1 MKKSISV
8 FVHVLLAVV
17 LLLVGCGKYAAPI
30 VLPSVSDIDSIGIT
44 AFDGTEVT
52 FSDKEWIEQFIAVV
66 IEAEATTKE
75 SIQDVPNVETYG
87 KVDISNNNGVTTFF
101 YYIEHGK
108 YYIEQPYQGIYQTDV
123 DIEVL
128 AKGVE

>member
-8 FVHVLLAVV
+8 FVHVLLVV
-17 LLLVGCGKYAAPI
+17 ALLLVGCGKYAAPI
-30 VLPSVSDIDSIGIT
+30 VLPSVSDIDSVGIT

-75 SIQDVPNVETYG
+75 SIQDVPNVETYAG
-87 KVDISNNNGVTTFF
+87 NIPNGC
-101 YYIEHGK
+101 
-108 YYIEQPYQGIYQTDV
+108 
-123 DIEVL
+123 
-128 AKGVE
+128 